1 MRSIRSKQKIK
12 NVGHYIRRKEVK
24 GMTVNFGDVMMID
37 FGKDKINS
45 VQVGVR
51 PGVIIQNDIGN
62 KYSPTSIA
70 VPLTSEIKKLNM
82 PCHKVL
88 HMNEQNGLT
97 EDSMV
102 LGEQVR
108 VIDKNS
114 ILYKMGTLND
124 GECDLVVKAYFANV
138 PRRRVSCG

>member
-51 PGVIIQNDIGN
+51 PGVERHREQIFSN
-62 KYSPTSIA
+62 
-70 VPLTSEIKKLNM
+70 LN
-82 PCHKVL
+82 
-88 HMNEQNGLT
+88 
-97 EDSMV
+97 
-102 LGEQVR
+102 
-108 VIDKNS
+108 
-114 ILYKMGTLND
+114 
-124 GECDLVVKAYFANV
+124 
-138 PRRRVSCG
+138 SCSFDQ

>member
-1 MRSIRSKQKIK
+1 
-12 NVGHYIRRKEVK
+12 
-24 GMTVNFGDVMMID
+24 MTVNFGDVMMID

-82 PCHKVL
+82 PCHKRWR
-88 HMNEQNGLT
+88 M
-97 EDSMV
+97 
-102 LGEQVR
+102 
-108 VIDKNS
+108 
-114 ILYKMGTLND
+114 
-124 GECDLVVKAYFANV
+124 
-138 PRRRVSCG
+138 

>member
-1 MRSIRSKQKIK
+1 
-12 NVGHYIRRKEVK
+12 
-24 GMTVNFGDVMMID
+24 MTVNFGDVMMID
-37 FGKDKINS
+37 FGDDNINS

-88 HMNEQNGLT
+88 HMNDQNGLT